1 MVLMV
6 SMDLPNREYL
16 ICLFLVDGESFHHS
30 TLGGGFGVE
39 FSAIL
44 SEKILAGSVW
54 DTIVFANFLKRALTF
69 LESIMSIQTGP
80 SWVDV
85 V

>member
-6 SMDLPNREYL
+6 SVDLPNREYL

-30 TLGGGFGVE
+30 TLGGGFGAE
-39 FSAIL
+39 FSTII
-44 SEKILAGSVW
+44 SEKTLADSIW
-54 DTIVFANFLKRALTF
+54 DTTVFADFLKRALNF
-69 LESIMSIQTGP
+69 LELTMSFSTGP